1 VHLHDSGL
9 TSNLQLALTHF
20 CEAHGPKS
28 VLCTQILPIDC
39 AQCRP
44 PALSASSSSDSLSTQ
59 LQESSLE
66 SSQILP
72 PVPVLRK
79 TDTNGTLPTDFSGA
93 TTNVGSETEP
103 DSPTIEKHPL
113 YLSTDQKQLLDS
125 QWQYGRNQGDTCISC
140 SFSVPK
146 QVAEKLPAGAPGS
159 RRSDPGYA
167 NRGAP
172 VLRSREFVCLRERRR
187 RRSSMLSAFD
197 SKPSSYESSA
207 ASSVASSRHPEN
219 CHDHALTYLTAK
231 SPVDPDSYAQ
241 LRASVIRT
249 LSCELLP
256 RGNSEGPFCFGDSN
270 IGYTIAYVFRLPDPK
285 ARGRK
290 RRYAFL
296 ALAGKD
302 ASRAFQACP
311 PLWESFKRMAR
322 GIETA
327 AQRNQDKQRQKEE
340 EAAAALEAGKNGT
353 RAYTPVSSFLNTRA
367 TDPDGH
373 ARRAG
378 HTVPRSLAEIVGDD
392 NIFTFLHQYFVAIL
406 RGLGDQFGGTPLVDP
421 AAITTTSEPEE
432 STCVSRA
439 KSGHGQQ
446 DDNRCNKAANDEP
459 AAPQDQPQMTSLK
472 PSSEKTRSNAA
483 AFNVE
488 DVDIAKAQ
496 ARRKLREKN
505 KNTPTTISTIP
516 NETLKRLNPQC
527 AVPMTVNETAQRQ
540 VVV

>member
-1 VHLHDSGL
+1 MYLRGFEL
-9 TSNLQLALTHF
+9 TNYPQLALTHF

-28 VLCTQILPIDC
+28 VLCTQVLPLDC

-44 PALSASSSSDSLSTQ
+44 PTLSASSSSDSLSTQ

-66 SSQILP
+66 SSQSLP
-72 PVPVLRK
+72 SVPALRK
-79 TDTNGTLPTDFSGA
+79 TDTNCTLPTDFSGA

-113 YLSTDQKQLLDS
+113 YLSTDQKKLLDS
-125 QWQYGRNQGDTCISC
+125 QWQYGRNQGDSCVSC

-146 QVAEKLPAGAPGS
+146 QVAEKLPVGAPGS
-159 RRSDPGYA
+159 RRPDPGYA
-167 NRGAP
+167 NTGAP

-207 ASSVASSRHPEN
+207 ASSVASSHHPEN
-219 CHDHALTYLTAK
+219 CHDHALAYLTAK

-270 IGYTIAYVFRLPDPK
+270 TGYTIAYVFRLPDPK

-311 PLWESFKRMAR
+311 PLWESFKRMAK

-327 AQRNQDKQRQKEE
+327 AQRNQDKQRQMEE
-340 EAAAALEAGKNGT
+340 QAAAALEAGKNGG
-353 RAYTPVSSFLNTRA
+353 RGYTPVSSFLNTRA

-378 HTVPRSLAEIVGDD
+378 QTVPRSLAEIVGDD

-406 RGLGDQFGGTPLVDP
+406 RGLGEQFGGTPLVVDP
-421 AAITTTSEPEE
+421 ATPATVAHEE
-432 STCVSRA
+432 SAHVNDPRNNH
-439 KSGHGQQ
+439 GHKIGVRHEWGKGEESASTP
-446 DDNRCNKAANDEP
+446 NRP
-459 AAPQDQPQMTSLK
+459 TSLQHSSDTVK
-472 PSSEKTRSNAA
+472 PTAAGSE
-483 AFNVE
+483 VD
-488 DVDIAKAQ
+488 DVDLAKVR
-496 ARRKLREKN
+496 ARKTLGETDRN
-505 KNTPTTISTIP
+505 KTTMSTIP

-527 AVPMTVNETAQRQ
+527 VVPMTVNETAQRQ